1 MVKYNYNE
9 ILNRSDLIEIIG
21 NNTTFTGIMRDL
33 GLPIRGKLG
42 LILKKKL
49 LDAGFDL
56 SHLTGIPKVKHNKK
70 SLEEHLCKGS
80 TTKSSK
86 LKSILFKHGL
96 KTNKCECCGI
106 ETWNNLPI
114 VMQLHHIDGDPTN
127 NTLENLQILC
137 PNCHS
142 QTDTYCKSSH
152 KNVIKKETYI
162 CPTCGE
168 EMKGKTS
175 KHCKRC
181 NAILNRKT
189 EWPSADILKDY
200 IDAGNSITYIS
211 KLYNVSRP
219 TVKKWL
225 QRYNIVTK

>member
-9 ILNRSDLIEIIG
+9 ILNRTDLIEIIN
-21 NNTTFTGIMRDL
+21 NNTTFAGIMRDV
-33 GLPIRGKLG
+33 GLPVVGKLG
-42 LILKKKL
+42 SIFKKKL
-49 LDAGFDL
+49 LNAGFDL
-56 SHLTGIPKVKHNKK
+56 SHLTGVPKVKYNKK

-86 LKSILFKHGL
+86 LKLILFKHGL
-96 KTNKCECCGI
+96 KINKCECCGI

-127 NTLENLQILC
+127 NTIENLQILC

-142 QTDTYCKSSH
+142 QTDTYCKSTHTNST
-152 KNVIKKETYI
+152 IKKVYT
-162 CPTCGE
+162 CPICGE
-168 EMKGKTS
+168 EMKCKTS

-181 NAILNRKT
+181 NAILNRKI
-189 EWPSADILKDY
+189 EWPQADILKNY
-200 IDAGNSITYIS
+200 IDAGNSITHIS

>member
-21 NNTTFTGIMRDL
+21 NNTTFAGIMRDL
-33 GLPIRGKLG
+33 GLPVRGKLG
-42 LILKKKL
+42 SILKRKL

-152 KNVIKKETYI
+152 KSIVKKETYI
-162 CPTCGE
+162 CPICGE
-168 EMKGKTS
+168 EMKCKTS

-189 EWPSADILKDY
+189 EWPSADILKDC